1 MIYVGID
8 LHSSN
13 MVLAAVNDN
22 GHFLCEKMIPCEL
35 AALSDFFNKISRPV
49 KAVVESTCSWLKWT
63 PNLGHLK

>member
-22 GHFLCEKMIPCEL
+22 GKFLYEEKIPCE
-35 AALSDFFNKISRPV
+35 ATALSDFFKKMNRPV
-49 KAVVESTCSWLKWT
+49 KAVGYSV
-63 PNLGHLK
+63 PN

>member
-22 GHFLCEKMIPCEL
+22 GKFLYEEKIPCEA
-35 AALSDFFNKISRPV
+35 AALSDFLRK
-49 KAVVESTCSWLKWT
+49 
-63 PNLGHLK
+63 